1 MLIALSKYYYIS
13 VKINNLVYFTEMVST
28 TQNLKYHIQILL
40 VSEQS
45 NSSLQKQLISLVFT
59 DSASVKHK
67 K

>member
-13 VKINNLVYFTEMVST
+13 VKINNLAYFTEMVST

-45 NSSLQKQLISLVFT
+45 NASLQKQLISLVFT